1 MPGISLPNCCH
12 PRVAALFVLLFV
24 TGLHPLGAQVQTAE
38 PHARIQSLLEAGDF
52 AALAQ
57 MEPSGSQFE
66 QEDVRAM

>member
-1 MPGISLPNCCH
+1 M
-12 PRVAALFVLLFV
+12 LLFV